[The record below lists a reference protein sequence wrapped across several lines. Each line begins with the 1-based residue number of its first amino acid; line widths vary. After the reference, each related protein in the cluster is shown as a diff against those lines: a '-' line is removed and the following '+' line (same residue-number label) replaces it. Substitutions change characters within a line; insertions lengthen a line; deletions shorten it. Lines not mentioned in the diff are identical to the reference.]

1 MIMTTQSGT
10 TLLVHLAGAIALLLW
25 GSHMISTALQRGFGT
40 PLRHWMGRHLTN
52 RWMALLAG
60 VGITGLLQSSTAVS
74 LMATSFT
81 AAGTLSLAPALAVML
96 GANVGSTLV
105 VQLMSFNTEIAV
117 PLLILSGFV
126 VFKLRDHSGF
136 ESAGCALIGLGQM
149 LLALGMLS
157 ATLGHIE
164 TTPVFHAVMQGLEGD
179 TLIALM
185 VAIILT
191 LVCHSSVA
199 VILLIASLAATGVM
213 TPVTAMVLVL
223 GANIGGALPPLLN
236 AGSAVARRLPAGNL
250 LVRGAGCVVALAL
263 MPLLG
268 KLPVAFELTTPQLV
282 VMFHTAFSAVLA
294 IIFIGLTGPLAR
306 ALERFFAE
314 EPRPADPGMPMYLDE
329 AGLDIAYIG
338 LSNSVRE
345 SLRVADMLNVMLDR
359 LRALF
364 AAPDPLKAGEIRQ
377 ADQSLDGLS
386 AAIRAYLADIGQEG
400 LSDSDADR
408 AQEILMFVINIEH
421 AGDILSS
428 SLTQL
433 ATRRGRRG
441 EQFSAFELHNIGLLH
456 AEILVSLRLA
466 ISAFLGEDLAAA
478 HQLVARKEVVRQI
491 EATASRE
498 HFRKL
503 RDDKNAWAESGD
515 IFQRVLRDYRRVHHH
530 IAAVAYPVIDRLSD
544 DEIVTDESRA
554 NA

>member
-1 MIMTTQSGT
+1 MTVMTMTHPSGT
-10 TLLVHLAGAIALLLW
+10 QLLIHLAGAIALLLW

-40 PLRHWMGRHLTN
+40 PLRNWMGRHLTN

-105 VQLMSFNTEIAV
+105 VQLMSFNTGIAV
-117 PLLILSGFV
+117 PLLVLSGFV
-126 VFKLRDHSGF
+126 VFKIRDHSGF
-136 ESAGCALIGLGQM
+136 ESAGCALIGLGLM
-149 LLALGMLS
+149 LMSLSLLG

-179 TLIALM
+179 TLIALL
-185 VAIILT
+185 VAIVLT
-191 LVCHSSVA
+191 LICHSSVA

-223 GANIGGALPPLLN
+223 GANIGGALPPVLN
-236 AGSAVARRLPAGNL
+236 AGSAAARRLPVGNL
-250 LVRGAGCVVALAL
+250 LIRGAGCVLALAM
-263 MPLLG
+263 MPLLST
-268 KLPVAFELTTPQLV
+268 LADRLALTTPQLV
-282 VMFHTAFSAVLA
+282 VGFHTAFSAVLA
-294 IIFIGLTGPLAR
+294 VVFIGLTAPMAR
-306 ALERFFAE
+306 MLERILPEA
-314 EPRPADPGMPMYLDE
+314 AHAVDGGMPMYLDE

-345 SLRVADMLNVMLDR
+345 SLRAADMLNMMLDR

-364 AAPDPLKAGEIRQ
+364 HAPEKSSAAEIRQ
-377 ADQSLDGLS
+377 LDHQLDGLS
-386 AAIRAYLADIGQEG
+386 AAIRAYLADLGQDG

-408 AQEILMFVINIEH
+408 AQEILMFVINTEH
-421 AGDILSS
+421 AGDILFS
-428 SLTQL
+428 SLAQL
-433 ATRRGRRG
+433 ATRRAQRG
-441 EQFSAFELHNIGLLH
+441 ELFSEFELHNIGLLH
-456 AEILVSLRLA
+456 AEILTSLRLA
-466 ISAFLGEDLAAA
+466 VTAFLGEDLDAA
-478 HQLVARKEVVRQI
+478 HQLVARKEVIRQI

-498 HFRKL
+498 HFKKL
-503 RDDKNAWAESGD
+503 REDKNAWAESGD

-544 DEIVTDESRA
+544 DGLLTQA
-554 NA
+554 